1 MLKTVFQSEGGP
13 EFTRQ
18 MQVLFAYLFDKI
30 GKYEYRK
37 QIGDKVLAKQIWSAA
52 KDSGYVLKN
61 CKLYIWAFNHAK
73 RSGLAVSPAKFG
85 IYSEDA
91 ALLRKIELPKIS
103 SKFKPYSLFDY
114 DNMEAAILTS
124 PEISNYIGKFVN
136 KKLKFLQSYGQTK
149 TGMGSTLLCQALYAL
164 RKQYPFYQS
173 ELHAVNIC
181 KTAIH
186 NEGIGLI
193 EYWTR
198 GKRNALIK
206 ENGTFQA
213 VHVQYEVL
221 SDVGVE
227 PEHQNELRLNL
238 SSLVAISGTLP
249 ALQQRFLSAAA
260 GLYDPGVSLFIGTDN
275 TNAVDKWKYP
285 RYLNQVRTYFGFSEQ
300 EQVELLSSLRK
311 KLL

>member
-1 MLKTVFQSEGGP
+1 MLATIFQCESGP
-13 EFTRQ
+13 ELTRR

-37 QIGDKVLAKQIWSAA
+37 QIGDKALAKQIWSTAE
-52 KDSGYVLKN
+52 DSGYVLKN
-61 CKLYIWAFNHAK
+61 CKLYIWAYNHAK
-73 RSGLAVSPAKFG
+73 RSGLAVSPAKYG
-85 IYSEDA
+85 IYKEDS
-91 ALLRKIELPKIS
+91 ALLKKIELPKIKS
-103 SKFKPYSLFDY
+103 SYKAYSLFDY
-114 DNMEAAILTS
+114 DNMEGAILTS
-124 PEISNYIGKFVN
+124 PELKAYIGKFVN

-149 TGMGSTLLCQALYAL
+149 SGMGSALLCQALYAL

-173 ELHAVNIC
+173 ELHALNIC

-186 NEGIGLI
+186 NEGIGMI

-227 PEHQNELRLNL
+227 PEHQNELRVNL
-238 SSLVAISGTLP
+238 HSLVAISNTLP
-249 ALQQRFLSAAA
+249 PLQQRFLSAAA

-275 TNAVDKWKYP
+275 TNAVDRWKYP
-285 RYLNQVRTYFGFSEQ
+285 RYLDQVRTYFGFSEQ
-300 EQVELLSSLRK
+300 EQVELLSSLRQ